1 MNKFLLFLIHRSHRI
16 RMLVIRIASLQASLG
31 FQILVDDKVIHRSKI
46 SDEVASQRIRDLS
59 RNIQI
64 SKVLGFDLIRVG
76 GSGDG
81 GYVMLNNLDNI
92 DGVLSLGIGQDVSWD
107 LEISQKVRLI
117 HLYDHTIE
125 GLPELLPGSQWFKEK
140 IVAKGDPTGTSF
152 EDAIKR
158 LPNSNRLILKC
169 DIEDSEWE
177 IISNCDSEILGKFDQ
192 IVMEFHWL
200 TDKLFTQ
207 KYELMLQTFEKIA
220 QTHSVINIHG
230 NNYANFEIIA
240 NSPIPDVIEIS
251 YARTKSYNFEL
262 NNSNKNLNMRN
273 HELKPEIYL
282 NFPIIL

>member
-1 MNKFLLFLIHRSHRI
+1 
-16 RMLVIRIASLQASLG
+16 MLVIRIASLQASLG